1 MARRTRKVEVIPA
14 QEAEIVENMASGMS
28 PAQAVQAAG
37 VNLPQ
42 QPAEVYGKTVWRRNV
57 DGNSCMV
64 GALAEVGVTPTV
76 LAQKLADKLE
86 AKSIIPMG
94 KSGVM
99 EVDDHSI
106 QLKAADMIMK
116 TVGGYAA
123 TKTEHTEMKFEEI
136 LIHLEGLD

>member
-14 QEAEIVENMASGMS
+14 KEAEIVGNIASGMT
-28 PAQAVQAAG
+28 PAEAVQAAG
-37 VNLPQ
+37 STMPTDL
-42 QPAEVYGKTVWRRNV
+42 AEVYGKTIWRRNV

-86 AKSIIPMG
+86 AKSVIPMG

-99 EVDDHSI
+99 EVDDHTI
-106 QLKAADMIMK
+106 QLRAADMIMK

-123 TKTEHTEMKFEEI
+123 KKTEHTEMKFEEI
-136 LIHLEGLD
+136 LVHLEGLE